1 MKKSHKKWAFL
12 LLTLALVSC
21 DEPKKLDPLELG
33 NLALVDTNQLE
44 QAIAT
49 YKNSPRSDED
59 KYNLGYSLIAF
70 SFTPAGGKSP
80 KTNESHSNVRGF
92 FGTIRNFSEQV
103 KEKARDQ
110 KDFASEKPL
119 REKAREK
126 GIKYWTEVAESGHLQ
141 AQVGLAW
148 YYGKIDDKFNGYVWR
163 QVAFINGDMV
173 SEGYAKAYARALSDD
188 AITKAREKAEAFTV
202 ISARHF
208 KVTDITKTITPLTW
222 DGTGLVCIRDNVKW
236 PETKNFSYYASSKYF
251 GFWKTGQDFYHL
263 RFYQDN
269 DTILSH
275 WSSKA
280 TLSQFTQTYS
290 DGSNRINR
298 KTLAY
303 SYEPDGFAKSAMEED
318 DPDYNGYT
326 AKCRST
332 QNKTEFIVEILS
344 IRHELQSQ
352 LKTIIKDNKI

>member
-1 MKKSHKKWAFL
+1 M

-103 KEKARDQ
+103 KEKARVQ

-126 GIKYWTEVAESGHLQ
+126 GITYWTEVAEGGHLQ

-163 QVAFINGDMV
+163 QVAFINGDVV
-173 SEGYAKAYARALSDD
+173 SERYAEAYAKALSDD
-188 AITKAREKAEAFTV
+188 AITEAREKAEAFTV

-208 KVTDITKTITPLTW
+208 SATEIEKEITPLTK
-222 DGTGLVCIRDNVKW
+222 DGIGLVCVRDNVEW
-236 PETKNFSYYASSKYF
+236 PEAKNFSYYASSRYF
-251 GFWKTGQDFYHL
+251 GFWKTGPDFYRL
-263 RFYQDN
+263 RFYQDK
-269 DTILSH
+269 DTILSR
-275 WSSKA
+275 WSWKA
-280 TLSQFTQTYS
+280 TLPQSTEKYS
-290 DGSNRINR
+290 DGSNEIDR

-303 SYEPDGFAKSAMEED
+303 SYKPSRIAKSLMDRD

-326 AKCRST
+326 AECRST
-332 QNKTEFIVEILS
+332 QNKTDFIGEILS
-344 IRHELQSQ
+344 IRHELQNQ
-352 LKTIIKDNKI
+352 LKTQIKDNKI